1 MDSAR
6 TRGRPATGR
15 GSAAASGGWLGGGQ
29 LGYAVVQQPDEVD
42 QRVQADIERHG
53 WHVVLVP
60 PEADSPGW
68 AHSIGLWER
77 CRHPELLVF
86 GSEPRQLGAL
96 VNALG
101 ERVRGGRRFEAG
113 ATESGVLA
121 GLPFAF
127 RAVAPRWTQVF
138 LGNAAWHYRSASF
151 AALQGFWPDR
161 GGRFPWN
168 ADCAPEV
175 AAEQPQLE
183 HAELHRALPDR
194 LLAAL
199 RREGAL

>member
-1 MDSAR
+1 VA
-6 TRGRPATGR
+6 
-15 GSAAASGGWLGGGQ
+15 
-29 LGYAVVQQPDEVD
+29 QPDEVD

-77 CRHPELLVF
+77 YQHPELLVF

-101 ERVRGGRRFEAG
+101 ERVRGGRRFAAG
-113 ATESGVLA
+113 ETEPGVLQE
-121 GLPFAF
+121 LPFAF
-127 RAVAPRWTQVF
+127 RSVAPRWTHVF
-138 LGNAAWHYRSASF
+138 LGNAAWHYRSEAF
-151 AALQGFWPDR
+151 DVLQGFWPDR
-161 GGRFPWN
+161 RGRFPWD
-168 ADCAPEV
+168 ADCAPEL
-175 AAEQPQLE
+175 AAEQPLLA
-183 HAELHRALPDR
+183 HAELHRALPER

>member
-1 MDSAR
+1 
-6 TRGRPATGR
+6 
-15 GSAAASGGWLGGGQ
+15 
-29 LGYAVVQQPDEVD
+29 VQQPDEGD
-42 QRVQADIERHG
+42 QRVRADIERHG

-77 CRHPELLVF
+77 CRQPELLVF

-113 ATESGVLA
+113 ATESGVLT

-161 GGRFPWN
+161 GGRFPWD

-183 HAELHRALPDR
+183 YAELHRALPDR